1 MNHPLLA
8 IVIMAAFHTVCHA
21 QNFPDRAI
29 NYDPLGE
36 HRYDSAGFSALTG
49 SNLHAEFGR
58 YSNGSGGSH
67 RWTAKTGGTIE
78 LARWDSSW
86 SIAIVGT
93 AEITIDPHNDIAFN
107 PRAISWEEGVMV
119 SRRIGRNMALQL
131 GAMQRCKHDIDNV
144 ESMLSGGHLEER
156 TLIYSGATIR
166 LLLRPHALLPGSD
179 LLRGG
184 LALRNELYVHTL
196 DHRIAG
202 ESDAE
207 GRSLEAMIASHVL
220 IGRLELHLPE
230 SRVAAHLSGS
240 LMLTYFGERFGVAG
254 YDAGAITAF
263 GSVPHLELGVDLINP
278 IGGTLSIFARGE
290 WQRDAAI
297 LPKPQPARLF
307 LLGVRFG
314 DAGTMW

>member
-1 MNHPLLA
+1 MNLLLLA
-8 IVIMAAFHTVCHA
+8 VVILAALHTVCHA

-36 HRYDSAGFSALTG
+36 HRYDSARFSALTG
-49 SNLHAEFGR
+49 SKLHVEFGR

-119 SRRIGRNMALQL
+119 SRRIGRNWTLQL
-131 GAMQRCKHDIDNV
+131 GGMQRCKHDIDNV

-156 TLIYSGATIR
+156 TLIYSGATLR

-184 LALRNELYVHTL
+184 VALRNELYVHTL

-202 ESDAE
+202 ESDAT
-207 GRSLEAMIASHVL
+207 GRGLETMIASQVI
-220 IGRLELHLPE
+220 IGRLELHPPAWP
-230 SRVAAHLSGS
+230 VAAHLSGS
-240 LMLTYFGERFGVAG
+240 LMLTYVGERFGVAG
-254 YDAGAITAF
+254 YGAGSVTAL
-263 GSVPHLELGVDLINP
+263 GSVPHLELGVDMLNP
-278 IGGTLSIFARGE
+278 IGGTLTIFARGE

-297 LPKPQPARLF
+297 LPKPQSARLF
-307 LLGVRFG
+307 LLGLRFG